1 MDVRAVDL
9 NLLKAFD
16 ALTSERAVTRAATR
30 IGLSQ
35 PAMSHALSRLR
46 ALFADD
52 LFVRTPTGMEPTAR
66 AREIAPLVAAAI
78 EHIEAALNLGIGF
91 DPAKST
97 GIFTAGMAEYAEV
110 ALVGRLAAAFAR
122 QAARATLRLTPLTGT
137 DAAEQLDRGVID
149 VAVARL
155 GTLPTHVESVLLLR
169 DPFVVV
175 ARRGHP
181 IVGQSL
187 SIEAYAALN
196 HILVSPRGDTSGALD
211 RILVDFGLRRR
222 GPNRPPDRRHRR
234 NRNHALAD
242 RLLDDRVDGLAPPCR
257 ERARPGLVPLAAHRS
272 GQRFTILTVAVSAAL
287 EPSSEREKRGLFVSR
302 KTTDLVAPLAE
313 PLERLKKSH
322 RAARRKLARRSD
334 CFPVRINPRPP

>member
-1 MDVRAVDL
+1 MDIRGVDL

-16 ALTSERAVTRAATR
+16 ALATERAVTRAGDR

-46 ALFADD
+46 DLFADD

-91 DPAKST
+91 DPAKSG

-110 ALVGRLAAAFAR
+110 ALVGRLAAAFADR
-122 QAARATLRLTPLTGT
+122 APRATLRLTPLTGAN
-137 DAAEQLDRGVID
+137 AAEQLDRGVID
-149 VAVARL
+149 VAVAHFNA
-155 GTLPTHVESVLLLR
+155 LPPHIESVLLLR

-175 ARRGHP
+175 AGRRHP
-181 IVGQSL
+181 ITGQQL
-187 SIEAYAALN
+187 SVEAYAAAN

-222 GPNRPPDRRHRR
+222 IALLVATYLALPA
-234 NRNHALAD
+234 ALA
-242 RLLDDRVDGLAPPCR
+242 A
-257 ERARPGLVPLAAHRS
+257 S
-272 GQRFTILTVAVSAAL
+272 
-287 EPSSEREKRGLFVSR
+287 
-302 KTTDLVAPLAE
+302 DLVATVPSRTARQIAAIAEIEIMPLPIDFAMTVSMAWH
-313 PLERLKKSH
+313 R
-322 RAARRKLARRSD
+322 RAASEPAQAWFRSLLID
-334 CFPVRINPRPP
+334 AAAD

>member
-1 MDVRAVDL
+1 MDIRAVDL

-16 ALTSERAVTRAATR
+16 ALMSERAVTRAAGR

-46 ALFADD
+46 SLFADD

-78 EHIEAALNLGIGF
+78 EHIEAALNLGVGF
-91 DPAKST
+91 DPAKSA

-110 ALVGRLAAAFAR
+110 ALVGRLAEAFAR
-122 QAARATLRLTPLTGT
+122 HAARATLRLTPLTGA
-137 DAAEQLDRGVID
+137 DAAEQLDRSAID
-149 VAVARL
+149 VAVAHL
-155 GTLPTHVESVLLLR
+155 GTLPTHVESMLLLR

-181 IVGQSL
+181 IAGQQL

-196 HILVSPRGDTSGALD
+196 HVLVSPRGDTSGALD

-222 GPNRPPDRRHRR
+222 IALLVATYLALPV
-234 NRNHALAD
+234 ALA
-242 RLLDDRVDGLAPPCR
+242 A
-257 ERARPGLVPLAAHRS
+257 S
-272 GQRFTILTVAVSAAL
+272 
-287 EPSSEREKRGLFVSR
+287 
-302 KTTDLVAPLAE
+302 DLVATVPRRTARQIAATAEIEIMPLPIDFSMTVSMAWH
-313 PLERLKKSH
+313 R
-322 RAARRKLARRSD
+322 RAASEPAQAWFRSLLIEAASD
-334 CFPVRINPRPP
+334 

>member
-1 MDVRAVDL
+1 MDIRAVDL

-16 ALTSERAVTRAATR
+16 ALTTERVVTRAAGR

-46 ALFADD
+46 SLFADD

-78 EHIEAALNLGIGF
+78 QHIETALNLGLGF

-110 ALVGRLAAAFAR
+110 ALVGRLAEAFAR
-122 QAARATLRLTPLTGT
+122 QAARATLRLTPLTGI
-137 DAAEQLDRGVID
+137 DAVEQLDRGVID
-149 VAVARL
+149 VAIAHL
-155 GTLPTHVESVLLLR
+155 GTVPPHIESILLLR

-181 IVGQSL
+181 IAGQTL
-187 SIEAYAALN
+187 SIEGYAALN

-222 GPNRPPDRRHRR
+222 IALLVATYLALPV
-234 NRNHALAD
+234 ALA
-242 RLLDDRVDGLAPPCR
+242 A
-257 ERARPGLVPLAAHRS
+257 S
-272 GQRFTILTVAVSAAL
+272 
-287 EPSSEREKRGLFVSR
+287 
-302 KTTDLVAPLAE
+302 DLVATVPSRTARQIAATAEIEIMPLPIDFSTTVSMAWH
-313 PLERLKKSH
+313 R
-322 RAARRKLARRSD
+322 RAASEPAQAWFRSQLID
-334 CFPVRINPRPP
+334 AASD

>member
-1 MDVRAVDL
+1 MDVRAVEL

-222 GPNRPPDRRHRR
+222 VALLVATYLALPV
-234 NRNHALAD
+234 ALA
-242 RLLDDRVDGLAPPCR
+242 A
-257 ERARPGLVPLAAHRS
+257 S
-272 GQRFTILTVAVSAAL
+272 
-287 EPSSEREKRGLFVSR
+287 
-302 KTTDLVAPLAE
+302 DLVATVPGRTARQIAATAEIEIMPLPIDFSTTVSMAWH
-313 PLERLKKSH
+313 R
-322 RAARRKLARRSD
+322 RAASEPAQAWFRSLLIEAASD
-334 CFPVRINPRPP
+334 SLSSQSR

>member
-1 MDVRAVDL
+1 MDIRAVDL

-16 ALTSERAVTRAATR
+16 ALTNERAVTRAAGR

-46 ALFADD
+46 DLFADD

-91 DPAKST
+91 DPAKSA

-110 ALVGRLAAAFAR
+110 ALVGRLAAAFAD
-122 QAARATLRLTPLTGT
+122 QAARATLRLTPLTGA
-137 DAAEQLDRGVID
+137 DAAEQLDRGMID
-149 VAVARL
+149 VAVAHL
-155 GTLPTHVESVLLLR
+155 NALPAHIESIRLLR
-169 DPFVVV
+169 DPFVVI

-181 IVGQSL
+181 IAGQQL
-187 SIEAYAALN
+187 SVETYAALN

-222 GPNRPPDRRHRR
+222 IALLVATYLALPV
-234 NRNHALAD
+234 ALA
-242 RLLDDRVDGLAPPCR
+242 A
-257 ERARPGLVPLAAHRS
+257 S
-272 GQRFTILTVAVSAAL
+272 
-287 EPSSEREKRGLFVSR
+287 
-302 KTTDLVAPLAE
+302 DLVATVPSRTARQIAATAEIEIMPL
-313 PLERLKKSH
+313 PLDFAMTVSMAWHR
-322 RAARRKLARRSD
+322 RAASEPAQAWFRALLIEAASD
-334 CFPVRINPRPP
+334 

>member
-1 MDVRAVDL
+1 MDIRAVDL

-16 ALTSERAVTRAATR
+16 ALTTERAVTRAADR

-46 ALFADD
+46 DLFADD

-78 EHIEAALNLGIGF
+78 EHIEAALNLSIGF
-91 DPAKST
+91 DPAKSG

-110 ALVGRLAAAFAR
+110 ALVGRLAAAFAD
-122 QAARATLRLTPLTGT
+122 QAARATLRLTPLTGA

-149 VAVARL
+149 VAVAHL
-155 GTLPTHVESVLLLR
+155 NALPAHIESIVLLR

-181 IVGQSL
+181 IAGQQL
-187 SIEAYAALN
+187 SVETYAAQN

-222 GPNRPPDRRHRR
+222 IALLVATYLALPV
-234 NRNHALAD
+234 ALA
-242 RLLDDRVDGLAPPCR
+242 A
-257 ERARPGLVPLAAHRS
+257 S
-272 GQRFTILTVAVSAAL
+272 
-287 EPSSEREKRGLFVSR
+287 
-302 KTTDLVAPLAE
+302 DLVATVPSRTARQIAAIAEIEIMPLPIDFAMTVSMAWH
-313 PLERLKKSH
+313 R
-322 RAARRKLARRSD
+322 RAASEPAQAWFRSLLIEAASD
-334 CFPVRINPRPP
+334 

>member
-16 ALTSERAVTRAATR
+16 ALTNERAVTRAAAR

-46 ALFADD
+46 SLFNDD
-52 LFVRTPTGMEPTAR
+52 LFVRAPTGLEPTAR

-78 EHIEAALNLGIGF
+78 EHVEAALNLGIGF

-110 ALVGRLAAAFAR
+110 ALVGHLASAFAH
-122 QAARATLRLTPLTGT
+122 QAAGAILRLTPLTG
-137 DAAEQLDRGVID
+137 AAAVEQLERGAID
-149 VAVARL
+149 VVVAHL
-155 GTLPTHVESVLLLR
+155 GTLPAHIESILLLR

-181 IVGQSL
+181 ITGQDL
-187 SIEAYAALN
+187 SIETYAAVN
-196 HILVSPRGDTSGALD
+196 HILVSPRGATSGALD

-222 GPNRPPDRRHRR
+222 IALLVATYLALPG
-234 NRNHALAD
+234 ALA
-242 RLLDDRVDGLAPPCR
+242 A
-257 ERARPGLVPLAAHRS
+257 S
-272 GQRFTILTVAVSAAL
+272 
-287 EPSSEREKRGLFVSR
+287 
-302 KTTDLVAPLAE
+302 DLVATVPRRIARQIAATADIEIMPLPIDFAMTVSMAWH
-313 PLERLKKSH
+313 R
-322 RAARRKLARRSD
+322 RAATEPAQAWFRALLIEAAAE
-334 CFPVRINPRPP
+334 

>member
-1 MDVRAVDL
+1 MDIRAVDL

-16 ALTSERAVTRAATR
+16 ALTNERAVTRAGDR

-46 ALFADD
+46 DLFADD

-91 DPAKST
+91 DPAKSA

-110 ALVGRLAAAFAR
+110 ALVGRLAAAFAD
-122 QAARATLRLTPLTGT
+122 QAARATLRLTPLTGA
-137 DAAEQLDRGVID
+137 DAAEQLDRGMID
-149 VAVARL
+149 VAVAHL
-155 GTLPTHVESVLLLR
+155 NTLPAHIELIRLLR

-181 IVGQSL
+181 IVGQHL
-187 SIEAYAALN
+187 SVETYAALN

-222 GPNRPPDRRHRR
+222 IALLVATYLALPV
-234 NRNHALAD
+234 ALA
-242 RLLDDRVDGLAPPCR
+242 A
-257 ERARPGLVPLAAHRS
+257 S
-272 GQRFTILTVAVSAAL
+272 
-287 EPSSEREKRGLFVSR
+287 
-302 KTTDLVAPLAE
+302 DLVATVPSRTARQIAATAEIEIMPL
-313 PLERLKKSH
+313 PLDFAMTVSMAWHR
-322 RAARRKLARRSD
+322 RAASEPAQAWFRALLIDAASD
-334 CFPVRINPRPP
+334 

>member
-1 MDVRAVDL
+1 MDIRGVDL

-16 ALTSERAVTRAATR
+16 ALATERAVTRAGDR

-46 ALFADD
+46 DLFADD

-91 DPAKST
+91 DPAKSG

-110 ALVGRLAAAFAR
+110 ALVGRLAAAFADR
-122 QAARATLRLTPLTGT
+122 APRATLRLTPLTGAN
-137 DAAEQLDRGVID
+137 AAEQLDRGVID
-149 VAVARL
+149 VAVAHFNA
-155 GTLPTHVESVLLLR
+155 LPPHIESVLLLR

-175 ARRGHP
+175 AGRRHP
-181 IVGQSL
+181 ITGQQL
-187 SIEAYAALN
+187 SVEAYAAAN

-222 GPNRPPDRRHRR
+222 IALLVATYLALPA
-234 NRNHALAD
+234 ALA
-242 RLLDDRVDGLAPPCR
+242 A
-257 ERARPGLVPLAAHRS
+257 S
-272 GQRFTILTVAVSAAL
+272 
-287 EPSSEREKRGLFVSR
+287 
-302 KTTDLVAPLAE
+302 DLVATVPSRTARQIAAIAEIEIMPLPIDFAMTVSMAWH
-313 PLERLKKSH
+313 R
-322 RAARRKLARRSD
+322 RAASEPAQAWFRSLLSD
-334 CFPVRINPRPP
+334 AAAD